1 MIQRTFVFVLDFNQS
16 HATATATGKLYLN
29 VILNLCRQLKTLFIK
44 MKIFISF
51 TQVYEALAKSYG
63 RIGVRVV
70 KTKTSLPVVQLT
82 SSRANLSLILLG

>member
-1 MIQRTFVFVLDFNQS
+1 
-16 HATATATGKLYLN
+16 
-29 VILNLCRQLKTLFIK
+29 